1 MSDGRVRLARL
12 LAERGVAS
20 RRQAEQLI
28 AEGRVRVDGE
38 VVRGVVLVDPHDAD
52 VRVDGK
58 PLAPLP
64 PRRWFLWY
72 KPKGKVV
79 TRRDPEGRGD
89 LDELLDGLGVKVEA
103 VGRLDYDTEG
113 ALLLTNDGTTA
124 HQLLHPSTSVP
135 KRYLVKCYRTPS
147 DKDLVALR
155 TGVWLEDGKTAPTR
169 CRLVRSTSTGN
180 TWVEITVTEG
190 RNRLVRRMF
199 AQLGHPVSKLRRES
213 FATISIRG
221 MERGMVRPLT
231 GEEVRRL
238 EEIAKGVSPR
248 KAGHR
253 RPEGHAMPRT
263 RGRTEA

>member
-1 MSDGRVRLARL
+1 MRLARL
-12 LAERGVAS
+12 MAERGVAS
-20 RRQAEQLI
+20 RREAELWI
-28 AEGRVRVDGE
+28 AAGRVRVGGE
-38 VVRGVVLVDPHDAD
+38 IARGVVLVDPEHDD
-52 VRVDGK
+52 IRIDGR
-58 PLAPLP
+58 PLAPAP

-72 KPKGKVV
+72 KPRGTVV
-79 TRRDPEGRGD
+79 TRRDPEGRNDLDGV
-89 LDELLDGLGVKVEA
+89 LDELGVRVEP
-103 VGRLDYDTEG
+103 VGRLDTDTEG
-113 ALLLTNDGTTA
+113 ALLLTNDGGTA
-124 HQLLHPSTSVP
+124 HRLLHPSRQVP

-147 DKDLVALR
+147 DKDLEALR
-155 TGVWLEDGKTAPTR
+155 TGVWLEDGRTAPTR

-221 MERGMVRPLT
+221 LDRGEMRPLT

-238 EEIAKGVSPR
+238 EEIADGVSAR

-253 RPEGHAMPRT
+253 RPEGHART
-263 RGRTEA
+263 RRLRQDKASPEP